1 MPVFPHALFSS
12 SLGFDSWQTHLNV
25 TSPTFHIYKMPF
37 VPICSLLACIR
48 SGAGTF
54 GVVYKGID
62 VDTEDAI
69 ALKKIKMEKEKHGF
83 PITAIRE
90 IKILKELQHKN
101 IVRLREIGN

>member
-1 MPVFPHALFSS
+1 MFIHTCN
-12 SLGFDSWQTHLNV
+12 D
-25 TSPTFHIYKMPF
+25 
-37 VPICSLLACIR
+37 

-54 GVVYKGID
+54 GMVFKGTD
-62 VDTEDAI
+62 VDSGDKI

-101 IVRLREIGN
+101 IVHLREIGNQPCLYDACSLFCLHLHLRKR